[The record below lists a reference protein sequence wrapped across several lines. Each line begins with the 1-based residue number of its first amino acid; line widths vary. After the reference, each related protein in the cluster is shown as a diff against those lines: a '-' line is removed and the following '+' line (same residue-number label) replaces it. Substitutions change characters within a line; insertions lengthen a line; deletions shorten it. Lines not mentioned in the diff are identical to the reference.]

1 MDLRDYVRAIR
12 KRWWIVV
19 GTLLAA
25 MTLAGVIT
33 VHTVP
38 QYASTVTFF
47 VTTPDSVDYQ
57 GGLFSQQRVK
67 SYANLLSGDRLARAV
82 AADPSLNLTP
92 RQIQARISANPVPET
107 VLLEATVTDSSRSR
121 AQHIAEAVAVEFKRL
136 VEILETA
143 PGAPGAGVKVEVVA
157 GPVAAPA
164 PVAPRPIRNLVLG
177 ALCGLLLGTGF
188 AVLRELLDTTVKTPE
203 ALGNLAGAPVLASVP
218 FDSIAR
224 RAPLVVG
231 SGKRSPRAEALRQL
245 RTNLQFVDVDRPIR
259 SLVVTSAVPGE
270 GKSSTACNL
279 AIVFAEAGKR
289 VLLVDADLRRPR
301 LAQYLGVEGAIG
313 LTNVLAGQ
321 ASVEDVAQLWGTR
334 LWLLP
339 SGFLPPNPSE
349 LLGSQHMA
357 DLLESFRSQFDIVI
371 IDTPPLL
378 PVTDAAVAAVRADG
392 AVLVTRAGRTTT
404 SQTDTAVRALQT
416 VDARL
421 LGCVFNMVAIN
432 ESDPYH
438 YYDYSADRTEG
449 VGAMPMPDTESV
461 LVGVAAS
468 PSGPPTEA
476 RKESSAH
483 SADHDGVN
491 APSWS

>member
-1 MDLRDYVRAIR
+1 VELRDYVRAIR

-25 MTLAGVIT
+25 MTVAGVVT

-57 GGLFSQQRVK
+57 GSLFSQQRVK

-82 AADPSLNLTP
+82 AADSSLNLTP
-92 RQIQARISANPVPET
+92 AQVQASISAHPVPET
-107 VLLEATVTDSSRSR
+107 VLLEATVTDSSRAR
-121 AQHIAEAVAVEFKRL
+121 AQRIAESVAVEFKRL

-143 PGAPGAGVKVEVVA
+143 PGAAGAGVKVEVVA
-157 GPVAAPA
+157 GPLLAPT
-164 PVAPRPIRNLVLG
+164 PVAPRPVRNLVLG
-177 ALCGLLLGTGF
+177 VLCGLLLGIGI

-203 ALGNLAGAPVLASVP
+203 ALTGLAGAPVLASVP
-218 FDSIAR
+218 FDAIAR

-231 SGKRSPRAEALRQL
+231 AGTRSPRAEALRQL
-245 RTNLQFVDVDRPIR
+245 RTNLQFVDVDRPIH
-259 SLVVTSAVPGE
+259 SVVVTSAVPGE

-301 LAQYLGVEGAIG
+301 LASYLGVEGAIG

-321 ASVEDVAQLWGTR
+321 ASVSDVTQLWGTR

-357 DLLESFRSQFDIVI
+357 DLLEDFRSQFDIVI

-392 AVLVTRAGRTTT
+392 AILVTRAGRTTT
-404 SQTDTAVRALQT
+404 SQTGAAVRALQA

-438 YYDYSADRTEG
+438 YYDYSADKPEG
-449 VGAMPMPDTESV
+449 VDAIALPDTESV
-461 LVGVAAS
+461 LIGATA
-468 PSGPPTEA
+468 GPPDLAARTET
-476 RKESSAH
+476 SAH
-483 SADHDGVN
+483 SPGHDGVN